1 MKLPTGINGA
11 VITVIVLLVL
21 LAVIAYFGYEHWST
35 LQD

>member
-11 VITVIVLLVL
+11 IITVVVLLVL